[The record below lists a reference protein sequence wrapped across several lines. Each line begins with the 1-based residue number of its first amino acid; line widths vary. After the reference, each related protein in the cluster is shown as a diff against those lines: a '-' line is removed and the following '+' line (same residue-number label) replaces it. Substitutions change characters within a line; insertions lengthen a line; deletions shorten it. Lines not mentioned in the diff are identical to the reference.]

1 MIPTNEVL
9 IKKEITLD
17 ELFVLNK
24 IREAGEF
31 ATIRI
36 EKQKGKLVFV
46 SCENKERI
54 VAKNKGIDLKK

>member
-9 IKKEITLD
+9 VKKEITLD

-54 VAKNKGIDLKK
+54 VTKNKGIDLKK